1 MEHADEAMAIPAH
14 FEEEAESLATPALA
28 GVPTWARPL
37 IALSNGLDHLTQ
49 VGYVAATAT
58 FATVMLLGV
67 FFRYV
72 LNNSLSWSDELALV
86 IFVWAVFLSTA
97 SGFLHDKHVKLE
109 LIVEKL
115 PPAIRERWQ
124 VAIDGLS
131 GGFLIALVF
140 SGLQALE
147 VAARAHTDA
156 LQWPM
161 TIPYMA
167 IPAASFVMFV
177 HWLRRIAERW
187 TPIAGVLRLVIAL
200 AFVTAVIL
208 PFGQY
213 VQLAG
218 WPRFLLL
225 AGMLLFPMFLGVPVA
240 FALGLMAMT
249 YVATIGTI
257 PFNTGALQIFFGV
270 ENLTLM
276 AILLLILAGS
286 IMHTVGI
293 AETLVDFAQALV
305 GRVRGGLA
313 ASNVMASFIF
323 GDISGSAV
331 SDTAAIGAIMIPQ
344 MKRRGYNAAFCAALQ
359 GSAGTLGMLAPLSI
373 TVLLYATAI
382 NVSVSRLAA
391 ATFVPLVFTAVS
403 FGIVAYV
410 HSRRRG
416 YPRESVPLRL
426 VPLRTLRAM
435 PGLFAAVL
443 VAGGIIGG
451 VFTPAEV
458 GTILLFYVLL
468 LAVLLFRSA
477 RPRQLF
483 RTTVQAGY
491 ISGMTLFMVAT
502 SAFMG
507 FVLARDLVAILL
519 AESIQSITT
528 NRFLIMYIVNAVF
541 IVLGMGLEAPAMIF
555 GFLPSFIPLLQ
566 AAGVDPVHWGVVF
579 VINMGLGMIIPPVA
593 LNLFISTQI
602 AGVRFEQAVRACLP
616 FILIMFVDQLIVIL
630 IPQIPL
636 FLPNLI
642 FDYPLPKYFGLW

>member
-1 MEHADEAMAIPAH
+1 MAHADEAMVIPAH
-14 FEEEAESLATPALA
+14 YEEEGLAVPAIGTA
-28 GVPTWARPL
+28 PAWARPL
-37 IALSNGLDHLTQ
+37 VLLSDGLDRLTQ

-58 FATVMLLGV
+58 FASVMLLGV
-67 FFRYV
+67 FFRYA

-86 IFVWAVFLSTA
+86 VFAWAVFLSTA
-97 SGFLHDKHVKLE
+97 SAYLHDKHVKLE
-109 LIVEKL
+109 LILHRL
-115 PPAIRERWQ
+115 PPNVQKRWQ
-124 VAIDGLS
+124 VGIDGLS
-131 GGFLIALVF
+131 GGFLISLVF

-161 TIPYMA
+161 TIPYTA
-167 IPAASFVMFV
+167 IPVASLIMFV
-177 HWLRRIAERW
+177 HWLRRVSEGW
-187 TPIAGVLRLVIAL
+187 TSVGGVLRLAIAL
-200 AFVTAVIL
+200 VFFAAVVL

-218 WPRFLLL
+218 APRFLLL

-240 FALGLMAMT
+240 FALGLMATT
-249 YVATIGTI
+249 YVATFGTI

-276 AILLLILAGS
+276 AIPLLILAGS

-305 GRVRGGLA
+305 GRLRGGLA
-313 ASNVMASFIF
+313 ASNVVASFIF

-344 MKRRGYNAAFCAALQ
+344 MKARGYNAAFCAALQ
-359 GSAGTLGMLAPLSI
+359 GSAGTMGMLAPLSI

-391 ATFVPLVFTAVS
+391 ATFVPLIFTAVS

-410 HSRRRG
+410 HSRRHG
-416 YPRESVPLRL
+416 YPRENVPLRL
-426 VPLRTLRAM
+426 LPMRALRAI

-451 VFTPAEV
+451 IFTPAEV
-458 GTILLFYVLL
+458 GTILLFYVLF
-468 LAVLLFRSA
+468 LAAVMYRSA
-477 RPRQLF
+477 NPRRLF

-507 FVLARDLVAILL
+507 FVLARDLVGILL
-519 AESIQSITT
+519 AESIQGFTT
-528 NRFLIMYIVNAVF
+528 NRFLIIYIVNAVF

-566 AAGVDPVHWGVVF
+566 AAGVDPVHWGVIF

-593 LNLFISTQI
+593 LNLFISTQL

-616 FILIMFVDQLIVIL
+616 FIIIMFVDQLIIIL

>member
-1 MEHADEAMAIPAH
+1 MAHADEATVIPAH
-14 FEEEAESLATPALA
+14 YEEESLAAPGLGTA
-28 GVPTWARPL
+28 PTWARPL
-37 IALSNGLDHLTQ
+37 VLLSDGLDRLTQ

-58 FATVMLLGV
+58 FASVMLLGV
-67 FFRYV
+67 FFRYA

-86 IFVWAVFLSTA
+86 IFAWAVFLSTA
-97 SGFLHDKHVKLE
+97 SAYLHDKHVKLE
-109 LIVEKL
+109 LILHRL
-115 PPAIRERWQ
+115 PPNVQKRWQ
-124 VAIDGLS
+124 VGIDGLS
-131 GGFLIALVF
+131 GGFLISLVF

-161 TIPYMA
+161 TIPYTA
-167 IPAASFVMFV
+167 IPAASLIMFV
-177 HWLRRIAERW
+177 HWLRRVSEGW
-187 TPIAGVLRLVIAL
+187 TSVGGVLRLAIAL
-200 AFVTAVIL
+200 VFFVIVVL

-218 WPRFLLL
+218 APRFVLL
-225 AGMLLFPMFLGVPVA
+225 ASMLLFPMFLGVPVA
-240 FALGLMAMT
+240 FALGLMATT
-249 YVATIGTI
+249 YVATFGTI

-276 AILLLILAGS
+276 AIPLLILAGS

-293 AETLVDFAQALV
+293 AETLVDFAQSLV
-305 GRVRGGLA
+305 GRLRGGLA
-313 ASNVMASFIF
+313 ASNVVASFIF

-344 MKRRGYNAAFCAALQ
+344 MKARGYNAAFCAALQ
-359 GSAGTLGMLAPLSI
+359 GAAGTMGMLAPLSI

-391 ATFVPLVFTAVS
+391 ATFVPLIFTAVS

-410 HSRRRG
+410 HSRRHG
-416 YPRESVPLRL
+416 YPRETVPLRL
-426 VPLRTLRAM
+426 LPMRTLRAI

-451 VFTPAEV
+451 IFTPAEV
-458 GTILLFYVLL
+458 GTILLFYVLF
-468 LAVLLFRSA
+468 LAALMYRTANLQR
-477 RPRQLF
+477 LF

-507 FVLARDLVAILL
+507 FVLARDLVGILL
-519 AESIQSITT
+519 AESIQGVTT
-528 NRFLIMYIVNAVF
+528 NRFLILYIVNAIF

-566 AAGVDPVHWGVVF
+566 AAGVDPVHWGVIF

-593 LNLFISTQI
+593 LNLFISTQL

-616 FILIMFVDQLIVIL
+616 FIAIMFIDQLIIIL

-642 FDYPLPKYFGLW
+642 FEYPMPKYFGIW